1 MTNVILQPAGANSEN
16 HFRDSIEKPIP
27 LDRIK
32 NYLDENERS
41 KFSSIS
47 GINAYPTW
55 GLQKGEDN
63 GNIKRWDSIHEGDY
77 VIFTG
82 TLTKIKGCYCL
93 GTIFH
98 KKIPLV

>member
-16 HFRDSIEKPIP
+16 HFRDSIQKPIP

-63 GNIKRWDSIHEGDY
+63 GNIKWWDSINEGDY

-82 TLTKIKGCYCL
+82 TLTKI
-93 GTIFH
+93 
-98 KKIPLV
+98 